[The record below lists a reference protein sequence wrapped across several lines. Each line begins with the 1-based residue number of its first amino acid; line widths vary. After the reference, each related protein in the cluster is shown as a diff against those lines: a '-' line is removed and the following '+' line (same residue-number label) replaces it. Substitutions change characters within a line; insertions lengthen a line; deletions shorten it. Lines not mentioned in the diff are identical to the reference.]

1 MTEQP
6 NPYDDIQHLLR
17 WLYLALFI
25 AGACFAINATF
36 AAVEGRWVG
45 MSMSIAGVVGAN
57 VSAIRTVRRAGRYKE
72 IR

>member
-1 MTEQP
+1 MSEKP
-6 NPYDDIQHLLR
+6 DPYADIQHLLR

-25 AGACFAINATF
+25 AGACFTINATL

-45 MSMSIAGVVGAN
+45 MSLSIAGVIGAN
-57 VSAIRTVRRAGRYKE
+57 VTAIRTVRRAGRYKE